1 MWKNWTLLK
10 RRPIHTAFEII
21 YPVLIC
27 FILVAIRNII
37 TAEQRDQQDYVPFD
51 VTDSWYYWYSEAC
64 LENDSLIGYS
74 PKSPFLEDV
83 VTKACNAS
91 RAPAIL
97 GYNNKAELDAAVD
110 NHTSFCLVI
119 QFNDE
124 LSGAENNSNL
134 PLNLDIT
141 IRLPS
146 ERYKSKSEWFT
157 NLLYPMFQTPGP
169 RDPTNPYGGDPD
181 YFNRGFLFLQE
192 SITLGLMGTSATDP
206 PHIKMQRFPYPRW
219 LNDLFY
225 ANEMATMVTLM
236 LMMSFMYN
244 YINTIRAIT
253 TEKEK
258 QLKESMKI
266 MGLPGWLHWVA
277 WFLRS
282 FIILLLAIILIV
294 IVVKVNVQKAP
305 VFTHSDGTVLFIFFV
320 LFACS
325 TITFTFL
332 ISVFFT
338 KANTAAAVGS
348 LIFFLTYLPYSLQQQ
363 QSDELSAGAVLGSSL
378 LANSGLSFGL
388 SLILKFEAIEEGIQ
402 WDNLWN
408 TTSPDE
414 DVTLGAI
421 LLMFV
426 LDTFLYLA
434 IALYIEAVFPGDFGV
449 PQPWYFPVSRDYW
462 CSKPPTLDHEDTS
475 GDKAEFFE
483 KFTEDLPVGIQIQSL
498 SKTFGANRAVKKLN
512 LDMYEGHITVL
523 LGHNGAGKTT
533 TMSMITGMFPPSK
546 GTAVVNGY
554 DIRTSIQNVRD
565 SMGLCLQHN
574 VLFDGLTVAEHLYF
588 FGKLKGLNNEE
599 VKREIDNYIK
609 LLELEDKRNAKS
621 STLSGGMKRK
631 LSVGMALCGKS
642 KIVML
647 DEPTAGMDPSA
658 RRAIWNLLQK
668 QKEGRT
674 ILLTTHFMDEAEL
687 LGDRIAIMTAG
698 ELQCCGS
705 SFFLKRKYGAGYYLI
720 MDIAPQCQPENITNL
735 LRKHIPHVQV
745 QAQAGS
751 ELTYQLSESDS
762 HKFEEMLSDLEENIN
777 QLGVRSY
784 GVSLTTLEEVFM
796 KVGADHDNEISKM
809 YNQNNNENGVSNEAI
824 KVTVETP
831 NNLSTNYLSGFPL
844 IINQFIAMVLKKFF
858 STLRNWYLLILQI
871 ALPVALL
878 IITVLSARGYVP
890 KSTFPSLKI
899 SLDPYNEPV
908 TLIAGIT
915 NHPYYE
921 TYRNIVGND
930 HQLLNVSDIATEMIR
945 LTTDSPPNVKR
956 HYIVGASFNDTTAT
970 AWFNGDP
977 YHASPLSLSLVLNT
991 FYKQKFHENHSVTF
1005 INHPLP
1011 LSLDLQLDNL
1021 QFNLMG
1027 FQIAVELGYGMA
1039 FVASFYILFYIRER
1053 VSKAKHLQFVSGVNV
1068 VVFWG
1073 TSFLCDMVTYLL
1085 TMIAVLI
1092 TFAALQEDG
1101 FKTPDELGRLTLVL
1115 VYFGFF
1121 VLPFTYLASYLFS
1134 IPSSGFSRMMLLGA
1148 IAGIIGVTAMQV
1160 LEMESLDLLY
1170 VAHPLH
1176 WVLLFIPF
1184 YSIAKGAYDLGTIY
1198 SLRTVCLAQT
1208 SSLDLACAKEKMCCG
1223 LDDFYSMGSP
1233 GIGRNIIIS
1242 FLMFLFLFGV
1252 LIFNEYGFFSY
1263 FMNKIVNYSKPPVQ
1277 NVTLESDVQEENN
1290 KIRSTSEYELSR
1302 KYALVLQDVTKYY
1315 KNFLAVNGLCLGVK
1329 PYECF
1334 GLLGVNGA
1342 GKTTTFKM
1350 MTGDEQISY
1359 GEAWVNGLDIKREQ
1373 KKVQKLIGYCPQ
1385 FDALLDDLTVRETL
1399 KIFALIRGVPYK
1411 ECKSLSERL
1420 AHEFDFFKHMDK
1432 KIKELSGGNKRKLST
1447 ALALVGDPPIIYLDE
1462 PTTGMDPATKRFL
1475 WTALAKLRDSG
1486 KCIILTSHSMEECEA
1501 LCTRLAIMVNGNFQ
1515 CLGSTQRL
1523 KNKFATGYALT
1534 IKVKKVADHVNL
1546 DQEIT
1551 AIDNFIQR
1559 NFPGAQL
1566 KEKYQELL
1574 SYQLTNNSIPWSRMF
1589 GILEKSKKELN
1600 IEDYSLGQCSLEQV
1614 FLSFTKHQQ

>member
-1 MWKNWTLLK
+1 MGNQLNKFILLMWKNWTLLK

-27 FILVAIRNII
+27 CILVSVRSII
-37 TAEQRDQQDYVPFD
+37 SADQRDKVEFPPFD
-51 VTDSWYYWYSEAC
+51 AADYSY
-64 LENDSLIGYS
+64 LSSLNDCNTTAGYRIGYS
-74 PKSPFLEDV
+74 PNSPFLKDV
-83 VTKACNAS
+83 IINALKS
-91 RAPAIL
+91 PSTPV
-97 GYNNKAELDAAVD
+97 GYNNKAELDAAID
-110 NHTSFCLVI
+110 NHISFCFVI

-124 LSGAENNSNL
+124 LSGALDNKNL
-134 PLNLDIT
+134 PSNLDIT

-146 ERYKSKSEWFT
+146 EIGDSKNEWFT
-157 NLLYPMFQTPGP
+157 NILYPMSQTPGP
-169 RDPTNPYGGDPD
+169 REPENGYGGDPG
-181 YFNRGFLFLQE
+181 YFDRGFLFLQE
-192 SITLGLMGTSATDP
+192 RITLGLMGYGSIDAPAPD
-206 PHIKMQRFPYPRW
+206 IKMQRFPYPGW
-219 LNDLFY
+219 LDDRFY
-225 ANEMATMVTLM
+225 GSGMSTMVT
-236 LMMSFMYN
+236 MMIMISFMYN

-253 TEKEK
+253 NEKEK

-294 IVVKVNVQKAP
+294 IVVKLNVANAA
-305 VFTHSDGTVLFIFFV
+305 VFTHSDGTVLFIFFL

-348 LIFFLTYLPYSLQQQ
+348 LIFFITYLPYTLQQQ

-414 DVTLGAI
+414 NVTVGAI
-421 LLMFV
+421 LLMFL

-462 CSKPPTLDHEDTS
+462 CSKPPTLDHEDMS

-483 KFTEDLPVGIQIQSL
+483 RFTENLPIGIQIKSL

-588 FGKLKGLNNEE
+588 FGKLKGLNNKE
-599 VKREIDNYIK
+599 VKEEIDNYIK

-668 QKEGRT
+668 QKQGRT
-674 ILLTTHFMDEAEL
+674 ILLTTHFMDEADL

-720 MDIAPQCQPENITNL
+720 MDVAPQCQPENITNL

-762 HKFEEMLSDLEENIN
+762 NKFEEMLSDLEKHIN

-809 YNQNNNENGVSNEAI
+809 YNQNNNGNGVFNGAF
-824 KVTVETP
+824 KVTVETS
-831 NNLSTNYLSGFPL
+831 NEMTTNYLSGFPL
-844 IINQFIAMVLKKFF
+844 ITNQFIAMLLKKFF

-878 IITVLSARGYVP
+878 IITVLTARGYVP

-908 TLIAGIT
+908 TLMAGIT
-915 NHPYYE
+915 NLSYYE
-921 TYRNIVGND
+921 TYRNNLGND
-930 HQLLNVSDIATEMIR
+930 HQPLEVSDIATEMSR
-945 LTTDSPPNVKR
+945 LTSESPANAKR
-956 HYIVGASFNDTTAT
+956 HYIVAASFNESTAT

-977 YHASPLSLSLVLNT
+977 YHSSPLSLSLVLNA
-991 FYKQKFHENHSVTF
+991 FYKQKFDETYSVTF

-1011 LSLDLQLDNL
+1011 LSLDIQLDNL

-1027 FQIAVELGYGMA
+1027 FQISVELGFGMA

-1085 TMIAVLI
+1085 TMIAILI

-1101 FKTPDELGRLTLVL
+1101 YKTPDELGRITLVL

-1134 IPSSGFSRMMLLGA
+1134 VPSSGFSRMMLLGA
-1148 IAGIIGVTAMQV
+1148 VGGTFQQPVKVT
-1160 LEMESLDLLY
+1160 
-1170 VAHPLH
+1170 
-1176 WVLLFIPF
+1176 
-1184 YSIAKGAYDLGTIY
+1184 SI
-1198 SLRTVCLAQT
+1198 SQ
-1208 SSLDLACAKEKMCCG
+1208 
-1223 LDDFYSMGSP
+1223 
-1233 GIGRNIIIS
+1233 
-1242 FLMFLFLFGV
+1242 FLF
-1252 LIFNEYGFFSY
+1252 
-1263 FMNKIVNYSKPPVQ
+1263 
-1277 NVTLESDVQEENN
+1277 
-1290 KIRSTSEYELSR
+1290 
-1302 KYALVLQDVTKYY
+1302 
-1315 KNFLAVNGLCLGVK
+1315 
-1329 PYECF
+1329 
-1334 GLLGVNGA
+1334 
-1342 GKTTTFKM
+1342 
-1350 MTGDEQISY
+1350 
-1359 GEAWVNGLDIKREQ
+1359 
-1373 KKVQKLIGYCPQ
+1373 
-1385 FDALLDDLTVRETL
+1385 
-1399 KIFALIRGVPYK
+1399 
-1411 ECKSLSERL
+1411 
-1420 AHEFDFFKHMDK
+1420 
-1432 KIKELSGGNKRKLST
+1432 
-1447 ALALVGDPPIIYLDE
+1447 
-1462 PTTGMDPATKRFL
+1462 
-1475 WTALAKLRDSG
+1475 
-1486 KCIILTSHSMEECEA
+1486 
-1501 LCTRLAIMVNGNFQ
+1501 
-1515 CLGSTQRL
+1515 
-1523 KNKFATGYALT
+1523 
-1534 IKVKKVADHVNL
+1534 
-1546 DQEIT
+1546 
-1551 AIDNFIQR
+1551 
-1559 NFPGAQL
+1559 
-1566 KEKYQELL
+1566 
-1574 SYQLTNNSIPWSRMF
+1574 
-1589 GILEKSKKELN
+1589 
-1600 IEDYSLGQCSLEQV
+1600 
-1614 FLSFTKHQQ
+1614 

>member
-1 MWKNWTLLK
+1 MSNLHATIFLKKILSFRKMGNQLNKFILLMWKNWTLLK

-64 LENDSLIGYS
+64 HENDSLIGYS

-97 GYNNKAELDAAVD
+97 SYNNKAELDAAVD

-796 KVGADHDNEISKM
+796 K
-809 YNQNNNENGVSNEAI
+809 
-824 KVTVETP
+824 
-831 NNLSTNYLSGFPL
+831 
-844 IINQFIAMVLKKFF
+844 
-858 STLRNWYLLILQI
+858 
-871 ALPVALL
+871 
-878 IITVLSARGYVP
+878 
-890 KSTFPSLKI
+890 
-899 SLDPYNEPV
+899 
-908 TLIAGIT
+908 
-915 NHPYYE
+915 
-921 TYRNIVGND
+921 
-930 HQLLNVSDIATEMIR
+930 
-945 LTTDSPPNVKR
+945 
-956 HYIVGASFNDTTAT
+956 
-970 AWFNGDP
+970 
-977 YHASPLSLSLVLNT
+977 
-991 FYKQKFHENHSVTF
+991 
-1005 INHPLP
+1005 
-1011 LSLDLQLDNL
+1011 
-1021 QFNLMG
+1021 
-1027 FQIAVELGYGMA
+1027 
-1039 FVASFYILFYIRER
+1039 
-1053 VSKAKHLQFVSGVNV
+1053 
-1068 VVFWG
+1068 
-1073 TSFLCDMVTYLL
+1073 
-1085 TMIAVLI
+1085 
-1092 TFAALQEDG
+1092 
-1101 FKTPDELGRLTLVL
+1101 
-1115 VYFGFF
+1115 
-1121 VLPFTYLASYLFS
+1121 
-1134 IPSSGFSRMMLLGA
+1134 
-1148 IAGIIGVTAMQV
+1148 
-1160 LEMESLDLLY
+1160 
-1170 VAHPLH
+1170 
-1176 WVLLFIPF
+1176 
-1184 YSIAKGAYDLGTIY
+1184 
-1198 SLRTVCLAQT
+1198 
-1208 SSLDLACAKEKMCCG
+1208 
-1223 LDDFYSMGSP
+1223 
-1233 GIGRNIIIS
+1233 
-1242 FLMFLFLFGV
+1242 
-1252 LIFNEYGFFSY
+1252 
-1263 FMNKIVNYSKPPVQ
+1263 
-1277 NVTLESDVQEENN
+1277 
-1290 KIRSTSEYELSR
+1290 
-1302 KYALVLQDVTKYY
+1302 
-1315 KNFLAVNGLCLGVK
+1315 
-1329 PYECF
+1329 
-1334 GLLGVNGA
+1334 
-1342 GKTTTFKM
+1342 
-1350 MTGDEQISY
+1350 
-1359 GEAWVNGLDIKREQ
+1359 
-1373 KKVQKLIGYCPQ
+1373 
-1385 FDALLDDLTVRETL
+1385 
-1399 KIFALIRGVPYK
+1399 
-1411 ECKSLSERL
+1411 
-1420 AHEFDFFKHMDK
+1420 
-1432 KIKELSGGNKRKLST
+1432 
-1447 ALALVGDPPIIYLDE
+1447 
-1462 PTTGMDPATKRFL
+1462 
-1475 WTALAKLRDSG
+1475 
-1486 KCIILTSHSMEECEA
+1486 
-1501 LCTRLAIMVNGNFQ
+1501 
-1515 CLGSTQRL
+1515 
-1523 KNKFATGYALT
+1523 
-1534 IKVKKVADHVNL
+1534 
-1546 DQEIT
+1546 
-1551 AIDNFIQR
+1551 
-1559 NFPGAQL
+1559 
-1566 KEKYQELL
+1566 
-1574 SYQLTNNSIPWSRMF
+1574 
-1589 GILEKSKKELN
+1589 
-1600 IEDYSLGQCSLEQV
+1600 
-1614 FLSFTKHQQ
+1614 